1 MLENNK
7 TLKYLNLFANTIDV
21 DGARAFGNTLAVN
34 DVLECIDFGHNRIR
48 DEGIL
53 SLANGI

>member
-1 MLENNK
+1 M
-7 TLKYLNLFANTIDV
+7 

-53 SLANGI
+53 SLAKGI